1 MAKTRYPI
9 HPDFEPWS
17 RMHPPI
23 NRATLPLMQRLMGLL
38 FTREKGDATLRVERL
53 QIPVDGGSIRALLY
67 SPVDLPT
74 PAPLLIDCHGGG
86 FVFPAA
92 PYHYA
97 LARQYAV
104 KAGCRVLMVDYRL
117 APKHPFP
124 TAPEDAYAAYAW
136 VLDRAGELGV
146 DRHRVAVGGDSAGG
160 TMATVVGLMAAER
173 GLPVPCAQMLIYPAV
188 GLAAETESMK
198 RFTDTPMCNSRDAA
212 KYDRLYMPD
221 PSAGKPEY
229 AAPLGAPSLAGQP
242 MAYVE
247 TAEFDCLRD
256 SGVLYAERLERE
268 GVPAELY
275 NTKGTMHGFDIVLKS
290 SIVQDCVEKRVA
302 FLKKAFG

>member
-9 HPDFEPWS
+9 HPDFERWS
-17 RMHPPI
+17 HMHPPI
-23 NRATLPLMQRLMGLL
+23 NRATLPVMQKLMGLL
-38 FTREKGDATLRVERL
+38 FTREKGDREMRVERL
-53 QIPVDGGSIRALLY
+53 KIPVEGGEIRALLY
-67 SPVDLPT
+67 APAGVES
-74 PAPLLIDCHGGG
+74 PAPLLIDYHGGG

-97 LARQYAV
+97 LARMYAV
-104 KAGCRVLMVDYRL
+104 KARCRVLMVDYRL

-124 TAPEDAYAAYAW
+124 IAPEDAFAAYVWA
-136 VLDRAGELGV
+136 LDHADALGI
-146 DRHRVAVGGDSAGG
+146 DRDRVAVCGDSAGG
-160 TMATVVGLMAAER
+160 TLATVVGLMATER
-173 GLPVPCAQMLIYPAV
+173 GKPVPCAQMLLYPAV
-188 GLAAETESMK
+188 GLAGETESMK
-198 RFTDTPMCNSRDAA
+198 QFTDTPMCNSRDAE
-212 KYDRLYMPD
+212 KYNRLYMPD
-221 PSAGKPEY
+221 PAAGKPEY
-229 AAPLGAPSLAGQP
+229 AAPMGAPTLARQP

-268 GVPAELY
+268 GVPAELH

-302 FLKKAFG
+302 FLRKAFM